1 MTALF
6 VWSDAFV
13 TGLPSVDDQ
22 HHKLVDLINGLSEL
36 CMSAEDIHP
45 RDFESARDALLRY
58 AQEHFSDEERHMERS
73 GLDARHQVQHRAAHQ
88 AFLNEVLLL
97 GNVNHGMSAE
107 RTRNLLDYLMH

>member
-58 AQEHFSDEERHMERS
+58 AQEHFSDEERHVRRI
-73 GLDARHQVQHRAAHQ
+73 GQI
-88 AFLNEVLLL
+88 
-97 GNVNHGMSAE
+97 AE
-107 RTRNLLDYLMH
+107 YEA